1 MIYKVIARQGRAK
14 SATVETVHGIIE
26 TPVFSEHHRAR
37 GPQDPDLALRPLQPE
52 DDREGDFGLEP
63 QNYPPEQRVMG
74 DHDYYATVF
83 RLPTRYLRTDP
94 RTADAPDAKEALP
107 VLPWRKVRDLQA
119 SGGWANL
126 GNRRDQLVM
135 NNSNY
140 AITA

>member
-1 MIYKVIARQGRAK
+1 MHTVDVSLARLVPAELMPRLPEVVGHMTYDEFIDRMMDNLFFADGVEPLTRA
-14 SATVETVHGIIE
+14 
-26 TPVFSEHHRAR
+26 
-37 GPQDPDLALRPLQPE
+37 
-52 DDREGDFGLEP
+52 LEP
-63 QNYPPEQRVMG
+63 FLGLPGAFVMG

-107 VLPWRKVRDLQA
+107 VLPWREVRDLQA